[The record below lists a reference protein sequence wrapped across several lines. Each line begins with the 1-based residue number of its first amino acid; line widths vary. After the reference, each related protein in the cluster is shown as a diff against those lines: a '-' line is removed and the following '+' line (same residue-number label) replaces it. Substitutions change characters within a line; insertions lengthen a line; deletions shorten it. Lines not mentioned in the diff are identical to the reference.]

1 MVVGGNCLF
10 GDRGEEAGD
19 DKDEVLL
26 LRRAGEPPWATRWW
40 TSSPGTA
47 SSSGNG
53 PRVEWE
59 EEAEDTPD
67 MAETDCRSSCCC
79 CDVRDATKEFWI
91 AA

>member
-1 MVVGGNCLF
+1 MVGGNCLF
-10 GDRGEEAGD
+10 GDRGEDAGD
-19 DKDEVLL
+19 DNDEVLL

-40 TSSPGTA
+40 TSSPTA

-53 PRVEWE
+53 PRVEWD

-67 MAETDCRSSCCC
+67 MADTDCRSSCCC